1 MCCIAHACAGITP
14 DMPKLKI
21 AALDAE
27 DLVIVAA
34 HLQDAVVRMGDV
46 LWQPKQRLL
55 AMAVNRFDALEPA
68 GRGQPGVRRRALLRV
83 ERALGA
89 RIRGL
94 PISDPNAVLSL
105 LTVRFEPAEAP
116 GGTLILVFSGGAE
129 IALTV
134 ECIELAVADLG
145 PAWGALSRPDH
156 SSGQA
161 SGGGSEDP

>member
-1 MCCIAHACAGITP
+1 
-14 DMPKLKI
+14 MPKLKI

-55 AMAVNRFDALEPA
+55 AMAVNRFDAFEPV
-68 GRGQPGVRRRALLRV
+68 GHGQPGVRRRALLRV
-83 ERALGA
+83 ERALNA

-94 PISDPNAVLSL
+94 PVSDPDAVLSL
-105 LTVRFEPAEAP
+105 LTLRFEPGEAP
-116 GGTLILVFSGGAE
+116 GGTLTLVFSAGAE

-134 ECIELAVADLG
+134 ECIELALADLG
-145 PAWGALSRPDH
+145 PVWGALRRPDH
-156 SSGQA
+156 GSEVP
-161 SGGGSEDP
+161 GGGSEDP